1 MDHIAIKQEALTQAY
16 TVGKAWLD
24 RWYGG
29 EDRGMCGFAW
39 VNIRPAHK
47 GNTKAGKEERKVLRA
62 MGFELDWTGKEF
74 QWWNPSGLHVQNVDA
89 LHQGASAA
97 AKYLR
102 EQGFS
107 AYAGMR
113 LD

>member
-1 MDHIAIKQEALTQAY
+1 MDYNAIRKEAQALAHKA
-16 TVGKAWLD
+16 GKDWLD
-24 RWYGG
+24 KWYGG
-29 EDRGMCGFAW
+29 QDSGACGFAW
-39 VNIRPAHK
+39 VNIRPANK

-74 QWWNPSGLHVQNVDA
+74 QWWNPSGLGCQNVDA